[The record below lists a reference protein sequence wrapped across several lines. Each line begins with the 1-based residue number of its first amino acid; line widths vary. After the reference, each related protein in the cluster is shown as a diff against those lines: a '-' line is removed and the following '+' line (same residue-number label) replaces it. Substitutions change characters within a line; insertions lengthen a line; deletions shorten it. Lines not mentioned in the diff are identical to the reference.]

1 MANLFVGKK
10 LIMVKLY
17 VVISPNVVSV
27 FVFYIAMGWW
37 GCKKKHE
44 MLYVGTI
51 TTINW
56 YCSDYNKSVKE
67 FNTALAGLWH

>member
-27 FVFYIAMGWW
+27 FVFYIAMGW
-37 GCKKKHE
+37 
-44 MLYVGTI
+44 
-51 TTINW
+51 
-56 YCSDYNKSVKE
+56 
-67 FNTALAGLWH
+67 